1 MQQANTLFAIHCL
14 CYWTMVILYDL
25 DSLKFI
31 SESVIKSLINQFF
44 CTLPSCYLLFY
55 YYPIEYN
62 NFYLSIFM
70 IFPLILSGDIYF
82 YFSHRPLH
90 SSFFWKYHK
99 THHRGK
105 VCVSKSLD
113 ADFCEHLFGNL
124 GSFVI
129 GIILMKY
136 IGFIYNIYILY
147 LWGAVATINTCISH
161 SNNKCFL
168 DDGVHTIHH
177 KRLKCNYGTGLY
189 LMDRFFGSHQT
200 N

>member
-105 VCVSKSLD
+105 VCVSKS
-113 ADFCEHLFGNL
+113 
-124 GSFVI
+124 
-129 GIILMKY
+129 
-136 IGFIYNIYILY
+136 
-147 LWGAVATINTCISH
+147 
-161 SNNKCFL
+161 
-168 DDGVHTIHH
+168 
-177 KRLKCNYGTGLY
+177 
-189 LMDRFFGSHQT
+189 
-200 N
+200 